1 MNEKLAAIIVH
12 DIKNTLGMLESELRQ
27 MTAACE
33 RADAL
38 PVPVPA
44 QVPAL
49 ALADDESQWQ
59 EPQAPSLRQRAVHA
73 HATCLNLQDR
83 LVGFLTLYKASSQ
96 GLRPDIEPV
105 PPEPFLHALLEQLQ
119 AASPGVT
126 LSLEV
131 DAMPAVA
138 FFDEN
143 LIALALE
150 AALRNA
156 LRFARSCITVGCI
169 QHADYLSF
177 TVADDGPGLGATK
190 GKNTSTGLGM
200 ELCSAIAVAHIRNDR
215 TGAALLGNRP
225 EGGALF
231 ELRLP

>member
-33 RADAL
+33 RIDAL
-38 PVPVPA
+38 AVPVPEP
-44 QVPAL
+44 VPAL
-49 ALADDESQWQ
+49 SAADESPWQ

-96 GLRPDIEPV
+96 GLMPDIEPV

-119 AASPGVT
+119 AASPAVT
-126 LSLEV
+126 LSL
-131 DAMPAVA
+131 DLNAMPAVA

-156 LRFARSCITVGCI
+156 LRFARSRITVGCV
-169 QHADYLSF
+169 QHQDYLSF
-177 TVADDGPGLGATK
+177 TVADDGPGLGAAK

-200 ELCSAIAVAHIRNDR
+200 ELCSAIAMAHIRNDR